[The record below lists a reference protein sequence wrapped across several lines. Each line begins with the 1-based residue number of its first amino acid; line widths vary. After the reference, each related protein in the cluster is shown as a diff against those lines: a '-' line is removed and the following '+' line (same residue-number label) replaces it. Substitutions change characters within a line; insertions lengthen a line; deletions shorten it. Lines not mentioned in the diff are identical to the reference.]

1 MSRTPSSS
9 QIMDDFLQAV
19 QRGERVALA
28 TVVSSPE
35 ASLLGAKCLVR
46 GGAMIGSLGSESLD
60 AWAYQQ
66 GRKALAE
73 RESRTVRHAEGLEVF
88 LEVVEPTRTLLIVG
102 AGHIGQALCRLG
114 KFLGFQVAVIDDR
127 PFFANAEHLPD
138 ADEIIAEDFAQ
149 ALGRFPIHE
158 ATYVVLVTRG
168 HEHDEISLR
177 QVISSKAAYVG
188 MIGSK
193 RRVRAVLERL
203 RAEGVPE
210 ALIKRVHSPI
220 GMDIGA
226 ETPEE
231 IAVSIAAELIMAQR
245 GGTGASLSQKEG

>member
-1 MSRTPSSS
+1 MSETPSDK
-9 QIMDDFLQAV
+9 QVMDAFLQAV
-19 QRGERVALA
+19 ARGERVALA
-28 TVVSSPE
+28 TVVCSSDTVP
-35 ASLLGAKCLVR
+35 LGAKLLAR
-46 GGAMIGSLGSESLD
+46 EGAVTGSFGSEALD
-60 AWAYQQ
+60 AWAREQCQ
-66 GRKALAE
+66 KALAE
-73 RESRTVRHAEGLEVF
+73 RESRMVRHAEGLEVF
-88 LEVVEPTRTLLIVG
+88 FEVVEPTRTLLVVG
-102 AGHIGQALCRLG
+102 AGHIGQALSRLG

-127 PFFANAEHLPD
+127 PFFANAEHLPE
-138 ADEIIAEDFAQ
+138 ADEIITEDFAQ

-168 HEHDEISLR
+168 HEHDEVSLR